1 VPSTS
6 AARSRN
12 SKLHHIDETPRQ
24 RSPLTRG
31 LQTLDLLAEQPSTIS
46 ELAQVLGVN
55 RSTVHR
61 LVRELELAGYIER
74 DGGSR
79 RFVVTSRRPV
89 ASRPPVAPA
98 AASGPAETPAEGL
111 GGDWGEASYHALRD
125 LKDIVGESTMFAV
138 PARDRM
144 LYVAFFSTD
153 HPIGVQEA
161 IGSARPMH
169 ASAVGKAYLSALPL
183 AVLDIVLGRLDY
195 TGGTENAAKGPFQ
208 LRDMLDEVR
217 EQGYAIDH
225 DETFVG
231 LSCVATPVIVNGST
245 LVGSA
250 GITGLT
256 PRFTA
261 ERARHFGALLLGR
274 LHHLE
279 TK

>member
-1 VPSTS
+1 VPGTS
-6 AARSRN
+6 ASPRRN
-12 SKLHHIDETPRQ
+12 SALHSGGETPRH

-31 LQTLDLLAEQPSTIS
+31 LQTLDRLREQPSTIS
-46 ELAQVLGVN
+46 ELARVLGVN

-61 LVRELELAGYIER
+61 LVQELEVAGYIER
-74 DGGSR
+74 DSSSR
-79 RFVVTSRRPV
+79 RFLV
-89 ASRPPVAPA
+89 ASDKLA
-98 AASGPAETPAEGL
+98 TPSVHPGATGGTDGGV
-111 GGDWGEASYHALRD
+111 GGDWAEASYQALRELRD
-125 LKDIVGESTMFAV
+125 LVGESTMFAV

-144 LYVAFFSTD
+144 LYIAFFSTD

-183 AVLDIVLGRLDY
+183 PILDIVLGRLDY
-195 TGGTENAAKGPFQ
+195 SSGTDNAAKGPFQ

-231 LSCVATPVIVNGST
+231 LSCVATSVIVNGST
-245 LVGSA
+245 LVGAA

-256 PRFTA
+256 HRFGPDQ
-261 ERARHFGALLLGR
+261 ARYFGALLVGR

>member
-6 AARSRN
+6 AARSSN
-12 SKLHHIDETPRQ
+12 SKLHDIDEAPRQ

-31 LQTLDLLAEQPSTIS
+31 LQTLDLLREQPSTIS

-61 LVRELELAGYIER
+61 LVHELELAGYIER
-74 DGGSR
+74 DGRSR
-79 RFVVTSRRPV
+79 RFVVTSRQFG
-89 ASRPPVAPA
+89 ASTAI
-98 AASGPAETPAEGL
+98 SGPAEPPAEGFR
-111 GGDWGEASYHALRD
+111 GDWGEASYHALRD
-125 LKDIVGESTMFAV
+125 VKDIIGESTMFAV

-231 LSCVATPVIVNGST
+231 LSCVATPVIVNGCT
-245 LVGSA
+245 LVGAA

-261 ERARHFGALLLGR
+261 ERARHFGVLLLGR